1 MAETFV
7 VDAAAY
13 AVWTSRVISLCG
25 ILFSHN
31 ESSSEPFVSSTA
43 VPAGYVAW
51 VELEAEFTSEPFQG
65 EGEPPAHA
73 LKARDAAGKAGLTT
87 DFGPLGTTVRGDADL
102 LLDALTGIARAAM
115 DGGATRL
122 TLQVRRVNDPVAT
135 SIELNSALDRLIG
148 EVERE
153 VGGKLAGLDRAGKQR
168 AVRILKERGAFTQK
182 KSVATIAAALGVT
195 RFTVYNYLNR
205 DTG

>member
-1 MAETFV
+1 MLRQF
-7 VDAAAY
+7 
-13 AVWTSRVISLCG
+13 RVIISLCG

-31 ESSSEPFVSSTA
+31 ETNAEPSVSSTA
-43 VPAGYVAW
+43 VPARYVAP

-73 LKARDAAGKAGLTT
+73 LKARDAAEKAGLTT

-102 LLDALTGIARAAM
+102 LLEALTGIARAAI

-122 TLQVRRVNDPVAT
+122 TLQLRRMNGPVAT

-153 VGGKLAGLDRAGKQR
+153 VGGKLAGLDRASKQR

-182 KSVATIAAALGVT
+182 KSVATIAEALGVT

-205 DTG
+205 ETG

>member
-7 VDAAAY
+7 VDGAGIS
-13 AVWTSRVISLCG
+13 VVISLCG

-31 ESSSEPFVSSTA
+31 ESSSEPAVSSTA
-43 VPAGYVAW
+43 VPAGYVAP
-51 VELEAEFTSEPFQG
+51 VELEAEFTTEPFQG
-65 EGEPPAHA
+65 EGDPPAHA
-73 LKARDAAGKAGLTT
+73 LKARDAADKAGLTT
-87 DFGPLGTTVRGDADL
+87 DFGPLGTTVRGESDV
-102 LLDALTGIARAAM
+102 LLDALSSIARAAI

-122 TLQVRRVNDPVAT
+122 TLQLRRLNDPVAA

-153 VGGKLAGLDRAGKQR
+153 VGGKLAGLDRASKQR

-182 KSVATIAAALGVT
+182 KSVATIAEALGVT

-205 DTG
+205 ETD